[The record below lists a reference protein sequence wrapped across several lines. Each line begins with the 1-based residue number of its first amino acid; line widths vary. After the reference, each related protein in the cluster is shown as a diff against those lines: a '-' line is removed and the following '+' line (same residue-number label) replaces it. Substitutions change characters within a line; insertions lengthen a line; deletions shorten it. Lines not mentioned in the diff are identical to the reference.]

1 MRLYG
6 AGIEQLRAAVID
18 VLVNVLRW
26 QAPGTDAAMGTPQI
40 VMLSIVSRWS
50 EE

>member
-6 AGIEQLRAAVID
+6 AGIEQLRAVVID

-26 QAPGTDAAMGTPQI
+26 QAPETDAAMGAPQI
-40 VMLSIVSRWS
+40 LMLSIMS
-50 EE
+50 